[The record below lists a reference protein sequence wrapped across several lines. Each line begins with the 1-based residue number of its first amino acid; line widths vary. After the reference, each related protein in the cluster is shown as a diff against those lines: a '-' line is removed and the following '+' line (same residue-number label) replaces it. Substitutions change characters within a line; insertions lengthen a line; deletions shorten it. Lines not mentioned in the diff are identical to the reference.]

1 MKTDS
6 VQIEQG
12 RFSKETRK
20 WTKNELSPTQQA
32 ENLLRLVRRDLVKIQ
47 KIKTSISSDVESGP
61 GIPGPSGQSSG
72 LTCLEKWA
80 AIELVNTQHEIHQGE
95 V

>member
-1 MKTDS
+1 MLKTDS

-47 KIKTSISSDVESGP
+47 KIKTSISSDVESVP
-61 GIPGPSGQSSG
+61 GKPG